1 MTMCPLLFVH
11 CCARNYTMRI
21 CQLIIVQ
28 LMVLVSFTVVAQNEA
43 TDLTKQPEPN
53 DQTRRAM
60 FNLQNP
66 SVALTS
72 GGAFYVSNPAKDFE
86 VDTKKAYLN
95 PAFET
100 FTVIL
105 QNGEEYELPAR
116 VRLIDQK
123 IEVKVDGEVYD
134 LDNQVVQA
142 VIDAEDRVF
151 VSGFDPSGRIKGTHL
166 YEVVYAN
173 GDRRLLV
180 NHGTVWEDPPQR
192 NMFDTSEA
200 RKTLKRTQRVYFID
214 GPRSTEIDRLA
225 DVLNALSLDRGSRG
239 AHYAKR
245 ERLRNEVADYVA
257 LLRFMETR

>member
-1 MTMCPLLFVH
+1 MKT
-11 CCARNYTMRI
+11 RN
-21 CQLIIVQ
+21 LIIIQ
-28 LMVLVSFTVVAQNEA
+28 TMMFVSLAAVGQTEA
-43 TDLTKQPEPN
+43 KDLTKQPEPN
-53 DQTRRAM
+53 DQTRQAM

-86 VDTKKAYLN
+86 VDIDKVYLN
-95 PAFET
+95 PAFDT

-105 QNGEEYELPAR
+105 QNGEEYELPGR

-123 IEVKVDGEVYD
+123 VEVKVDNEVYD

-142 VIDAEDRVF
+142 VIDAEDRIF
-151 VSGFDPSGRIKGTHL
+151 ISGFDPIGRIKGTHL
-166 YEVVYAN
+166 YEVAYADA
-173 GDRRLLV
+173 DRRLLV

-200 RKTLKRTQRVYFID
+200 RKTLKRTQRVYLID
-214 GPRSTEIDRLA
+214 GARSAEIDRLA
-225 DVLNALSLDRGSRG
+225 DLFNALSLDRGSRG
-239 AHYAKR
+239 VQYAKS

-257 LLRFMETR
+257 LLRFLAPR